1 MRPLK
6 GLVVGVLTVGIA
18 LWTVSAAFAER
29 VPTTRADT
37 TRANGTRPDI
47 TVPYLNNGSN
57 FNGYS
62 VAPLIY
68 ATPQVNDPTNPG
80 VRPTYNLPVPG
91 LVMGFGNGNNGG
103 VPRSTE
109 PKTSRASR

>member
-6 GLVVGVLTVGIA
+6 GLVGVLTVGIA

-29 VPTTRADT
+29 VPTTRT
-37 TRANGTRPDI
+37 ESPRANGIRPDI

-62 VAPLIY
+62 VAPRVY
-68 ATPQVNDPTNPG
+68 ATPQVDDPANPG
-80 VRPTYNLPVPG
+80 VRPTYNLPFYG
-91 LVMGFGNGNNGG
+91 GVMGYGDGNNGAL
-103 VPRSTE
+103 PRPTA